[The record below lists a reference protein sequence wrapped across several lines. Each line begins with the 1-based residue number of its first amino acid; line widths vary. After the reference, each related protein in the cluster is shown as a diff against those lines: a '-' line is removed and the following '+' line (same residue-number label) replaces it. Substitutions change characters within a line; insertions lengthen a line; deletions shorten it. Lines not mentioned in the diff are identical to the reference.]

1 MITAMDEAIGDLV
14 VALQN
19 AGVYDDTLIAFS
31 SDVSIITVNIIHIVA
46 CYYLLLLP
54 TFKCVIYEFQIF

>member
-46 CYYLLLLP
+46 CYYLPLNA
-54 TFKCVIYEFQIF
+54 